1 MGPSDNTHRWD
12 RSLLAGIFA
21 SFYRELEDNRYYI
34 KFDDDIMYIR
44 RGTIE
49 AMLHEKLQK
58 RYWMVSANVINH
70 PGEGHYL
77 SIGCCHNVFSPPL
90 Y

>member
-1 MGPSDNTHRWD
+1 M
-12 RSLLAGIFA
+12 LAGDFA
-21 SFYRELEDNRYYI
+21 SFYRELEDSRYYI

-70 PGEGHYL
+70 PGKAHCL
-77 SIGCCHNVFSPPL
+77 STS
-90 Y
+90 